1 MGPLFYVINT
11 FNLKER
17 FFSKFFT
24 SHFKCVKCIF
34 FEFQNE
40 GGRKEMRKIEFS
52 VMVVAFSLALSSLQL
67 SSLPLSSLQLSSLQ
81 AYLPNSQMKP

>member
-1 MGPLFYVINT
+1 MKKSERGPLMGSLFYVINI

-34 FEFQNE
+34 FEFL
-40 GGRKEMRKIEFS
+40 KEEEK
-52 VMVVAFSLALSSLQL
+52 
-67 SSLPLSSLQLSSLQ
+67 
-81 AYLPNSQMKP
+81 K